1 MFFSIEQIFVEIS
14 KQSWGIALC
23 SGFVGSVVGGII
35 SGCITRHATIKTNE
49 ENIKNSQRNYIFKQ
63 KIELIIKILQ
73 VILKVTGNIRSIID
87 NQTKKNKIWYQ
98 KEYFENIKE
107 LTDLSFQLQVIA
119 ILYPDMQDISQDI
132 QDLYF
137 KSGSFINYFQYINDY
152 IYKNK
157 CKTVDL
163 YKLPKYPKSIITR
176 KNGTDEILFGDKENI
191 IEILE
196 QFKIDLDNIS
206 NILTQNLK
214 QNIT

>member
-1 MFFSIEQIFVEIS
+1 
-14 KQSWGIALC
+14 
-23 SGFVGSVVGGII
+23 
-35 SGCITRHATIKTNE
+35 
-49 ENIKNSQRNYIFKQ
+49 
-63 KIELIIKILQ
+63 
-73 VILKVTGNIRSIID
+73 
-87 NQTKKNKIWYQ
+87 
-98 KEYFENIKE
+98 
-107 LTDLSFQLQVIA
+107 
-119 ILYPDMQDISQDI
+119 MQDISQDI

-137 KSGSFINYFQYINDY
+137 KSGSFINYVQYINDY